1 MIIYYLKDL
10 SIMLFYCMI
19 IRTNAIAFPN
29 SINLVAAAL
38 IMSLGPVMSKILYD
52 HYSVNLR
59 FIGLFPVFLA
69 FMASPITVANVLLLV
84 PGAIYMIV
92 LIVKIHKETE
102 YYSYVE
108 FFTVLIIAGLLFLVM
123 YTAMNW
129 QINQSATLL
138 FKRSFDDCIA
148 GGKYFVVFFV
158 TGVIVARNLRVKEK
172 PSFDSVKNFGVLA
185 LSILAVSALAIGY
198 EKISGIVIKG
208 LRVLVL
214 IVLMPLGYLSD
225 GWTRFGHKMGEIVE
239 TSSGNPL
246 LCGNMIEYFA
256 SEWSGIDVVPLTQER
271 IRADLQAD
279 KGYFIVSIILF
290 LIVAILGAKV
300 LTSRKRKDNRDE
312 FVRAKLD
319 EHEVIKIRRLLT
331 NRERVRSVY
340 RRFIS
345 IMKAR
350 GVVITDNMTSEEI
363 LNLLTGLMNYDSAVA
378 LRNIYIKARYND
390 TGEIDASEIK
400 AAREALRKL
409 AI

>member
-129 QINQSATLL
+129 QVNQSATLL

-148 GGKYFVVFFV
+148 GGKYFVVFFL

-172 PSFDSVKNFGVLA
+172 PSLGSVKNFGVLA

-246 LCGNMIEYFA
+246 LRGNMIEYFA
-256 SEWSGIDVVPLTQER
+256 SEWSGIDVVPLTQEK

-290 LIVAILGAKV
+290 LIVAIVGAKV

-312 FVRAKLD
+312 FVRAKLA

-350 GVVITDNMTSEEI
+350 GIVITDNMTSEEI

-409 AI
+409 TI